1 MPEIFSE
8 FLGPIRR
15 TAFQICYNNRC
26 SGVLRENRRRQHLG
40 RSWPYVSAAGI
51 LNLCCVKRDME
62 KHLKTDSMTIHDLPV
77 ADRPRE
83 RLQRLGV
90 EALSAQEILALIL
103 GRGIAGES
111 VMVTAQRLLSQFGGL
126 KGITS
131 ASLEE
136 LAAVRG
142 IGIAK
147 AAQIKAAVELA
158 GRVEGYLETGDK
170 LMVKTPEDVVVLVGG
185 RLKDK
190 KKEYFLALLLD
201 TRNRIIRIAEISVGS
216 LDSSIVHPREVFK
229 EVISASAAAVIF
241 VHNHPSGDTMAS
253 EDDIQLTKR
262 LAEAGELL
270 GINVLDHVIIG
281 GKDFRSLKREG
292 LF

>member
-1 MPEIFSE
+1 
-8 FLGPIRR
+8 
-15 TAFQICYNNRC
+15 
-26 SGVLRENRRRQHLG
+26 
-40 RSWPYVSAAGI
+40 
-51 LNLCCVKRDME
+51 
-62 KHLKTDSMTIHDLPV
+62 MTIHDLPA

-126 KGITS
+126 KGIAG
-131 ASLEE
+131 ASIEQLGQ
-136 LAAVRG
+136 VRG

-147 AAQIKAAVELA
+147 ASQIRAAVELA
-158 GRVEGYLETGDK
+158 NRVEGYSESGEKTQ
-170 LMVKTPEDVVVLVGG
+170 VKTPEDVASLVQG

-190 KKEYFLALLLD
+190 KKEYFLAILLD
-201 TRNRIIRIAEISVGS
+201 TRNQLIKAAEISVGS

-229 EVISASAAAVIF
+229 EAISASAASVIF
-241 VHNHPSGDTMAS
+241 VHNHPSGDTEAS
-253 EDDIQLTKR
+253 EDDIALTKR
-262 LAEAGELL
+262 LAQAGEIV
-270 GINVLDHVIIG
+270 GIDVLDHVIIG
-281 GKDFRSLKREG
+281 GKSYISLKREG

>member
-1 MPEIFSE
+1 MPYSPEQFAIVIY
-8 FLGPIRR
+8 L
-15 TAFQICYNNRC
+15 
-26 SGVLRENRRRQHLG
+26 VLD
-40 RSWPYVSAAGI
+40 WAGMAKPQR
-51 LNLCCVKRDME
+51 VKYS
-62 KHLKTDSMTIHDLPV
+62 SMTIHDLPV

-111 VMVTAQRLLSQFGGL
+111 VMVTAQRLLSHFGGL
-126 KGITS
+126 KGITG

-136 LAAVRG
+136 LAQVRG

-158 GRVEGYLETGDK
+158 NRVEGYSEMAERPL
-170 LMVKTPEDVVVLVGG
+170 VKTPEDVAVLVQG
-185 RLKDK
+185 RLKGK
-190 KKEYFLALLLD
+190 KKEYFLAILLD
-201 TRNRIIRIAEISVGS
+201 TRNQLIKVAEISVGS
-216 LDSSIVHPREVFK
+216 LDSSIVHPREVYK
-229 EVISASAAAVIF
+229 EAISASAASVIF
-241 VHNHPSGDTMAS
+241 VHNHPSGDTEAS

-262 LAEAGELL
+262 LAEAGEIV
-270 GINVLDHVIIG
+270 GIDVLDHIIVG
-281 GKDFRSLKREG
+281 GKSYVSMKREG